1 MCLSTRG
8 RRADCEWLHSK
19 EEMRDDD
26 HTPRQEAKIS
36 GSWKPFVTCFSAFSV
51 MYYLSIASVA
61 FATSQIVVAHPVDGS
76 IDRTLRFGADG
87 NFQLT
92 IFNDLHYGEAE
103 DLWWGPAQDAN
114 STRVINTVLD
124 CEHPQLVVLNG
135 DLITGENTF
144 KFNSTDYVNE
154 IVQPMLDRKLLWAST
169 YGNHDSDFN
178 LSRYHILEREQSW
191 PNALTR
197 QDVFGKEAGVSN
209 YYLPVYSADMAD
221 TTPKLLLWF
230 FDSRGGNY
238 YQELDSDGN
247 EVPQPDWVDLSVV
260 EWFTMTRNRLRTE
273 YGQDLPSLAFFHIPT
288 NASLAFQ
295 QGPGVR
301 PHYEPG
307 INDDNPLAQQGYA
320 GGQGTVTGNAFTYSG
335 QDVPFM
341 QALLSTPN
349 LMATFSGHDHGDD
362 WCFRWDSRLP
372 GMTLTG
378 NGLDMCFGRHSGYGG
393 YGTWTRASRQV
404 LLTEDSLKNKAPE
417 TWLRLENGD
426 MVGRVTLNGT
436 FSQDYYPLVPNTH
449 T

>member
-1 MCLSTRG
+1 MGIYVSR
-8 RRADCEWLHSK
+8 
-19 EEMRDDD
+19 
-26 HTPRQEAKIS
+26 
-36 GSWKPFVTCFSAFSV
+36 V
-51 MYYLSIASVA
+51 AS
-61 FATSQIVVAHPVDGS
+61 
-76 IDRTLRFGADG
+76 
-87 NFQLT
+87 
-92 IFNDLHYGEAE
+92 
-103 DLWWGPAQDAN
+103 
-114 STRVINTVLD
+114 NTNHGDVHVLK
-124 CEHPQLVVLNG
+124 N
-135 DLITGENTF
+135 
-144 KFNSTDYVNE
+144 Y
-154 IVQPMLDRKLLWAST
+154 R

-393 YGTWTRASRQV
+393 YGTWTRASRREYPHPSHIIRRQD
-404 LLTEDSLKNKAPE
+404 LTVNFRGSAH
-417 TWLRLENGD
+417 R
-426 MVGRVTLNGT
+426 RQ
-436 FSQDYYPLVPNTH
+436 SQEQSPGNMA
-449 T
+449 